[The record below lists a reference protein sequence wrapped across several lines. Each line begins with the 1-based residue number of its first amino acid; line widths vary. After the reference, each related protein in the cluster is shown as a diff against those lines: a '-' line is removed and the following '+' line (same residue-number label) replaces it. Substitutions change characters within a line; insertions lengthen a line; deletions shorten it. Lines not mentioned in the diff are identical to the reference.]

1 MRKKRDHGNLPSAGR
16 KALNGAQRLGARVQI
31 DDDKAG
37 SVLPDFGEQRIGR
50 SADAEVD
57 TLMFCRF
64 NNLGL
69 KKEIVDKSY
78 DICHRV

>member
-1 MRKKRDHGNLPSAGR
+1 MRKKGDQRNLASAGR
-16 KALNGAQRLGARVQI
+16 KALNGAQRFGARVQI
-31 DDDKAG
+31 YDDKAG

-57 TLMFCRF
+57 AQMFRRF

-69 KKEIVDKSY
+69 KKEIVD
-78 DICHRV
+78 

>member
-1 MRKKRDHGNLPSAGR
+1 MRKKGDQRNLASAGR
-16 KALNGAQRLGARVQI
+16 KALNGAQRFGARVQI

-37 SVLPDFGEQRIGR
+37 SVPPDFGEQSIGR

-57 TLMFCRF
+57 TQMFCRF